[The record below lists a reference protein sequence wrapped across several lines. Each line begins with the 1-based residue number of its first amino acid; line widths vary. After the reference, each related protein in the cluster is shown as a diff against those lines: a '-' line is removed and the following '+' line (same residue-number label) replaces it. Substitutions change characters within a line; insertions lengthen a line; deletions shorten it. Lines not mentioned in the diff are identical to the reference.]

1 MTSDSSQTF
10 EMIISNIFKTLL
22 NFYDESDLFLKDI
35 HREIRKIADFIDVA
49 LTDDEIE
56 QIAQNTSFQRMKT
69 ESTDA
74 SGKPTFSTT
83 LFRKGKKDVLIS
95 FVKIS
100 FLSKQ
105 NGFSRKKKLNFCRS
119 SGRLEEP
126 FDSCRIRID

>member
-1 MTSDSSQTF
+1 MPAFCYETKTSELIPSVETTIVGPMTSDSSQTF

-56 QIAQNTSFQRMKT
+56 QIAQNTSFQRLIT
-69 ESTDA
+69 DSTDE

-83 LFRKGKKDVLIS
+83 LFRKGTKEILIS
-95 FVKIS
+95 FIKIS
-100 FLSKQ
+100 FL
-105 NGFSRKKKLNFCRS
+105 
-119 SGRLEEP
+119 
-126 FDSCRIRID
+126 